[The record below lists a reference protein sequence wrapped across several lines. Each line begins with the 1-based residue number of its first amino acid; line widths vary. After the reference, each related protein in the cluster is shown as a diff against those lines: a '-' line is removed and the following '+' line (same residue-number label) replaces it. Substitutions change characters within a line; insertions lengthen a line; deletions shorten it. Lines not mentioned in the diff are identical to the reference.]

1 MKRIYKDVELDYS
14 DVYREEHEPVIVI
27 ADVITEIV
35 DGEEIVS
42 YCIAKEANEVFG
54 VKAGE
59 WFDPCDS
66 IEVESLTDWE
76 YEEIKD

>member
-14 DVYREEHEPVIVI
+14 YFYLEEREPVIVI

-42 YCIAKEANEVFG
+42 HCIAKEANEVFG
-54 VKAGE
+54 VEVGQ
-59 WFDPCDS
+59 WFDPCHS
-66 IEVESLTDWE
+66 IEVKFLPEE
-76 YEEIKD
+76 YEEIED